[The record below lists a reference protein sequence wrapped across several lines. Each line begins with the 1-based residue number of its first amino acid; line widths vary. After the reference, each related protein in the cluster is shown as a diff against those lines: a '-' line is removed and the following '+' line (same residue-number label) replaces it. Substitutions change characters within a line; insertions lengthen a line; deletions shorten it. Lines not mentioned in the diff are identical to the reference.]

1 VKDVFPLH
9 LSRISNETKVVTMR
23 KKASKAVQGFS
34 LLAVAA
40 LALTACGGSDNAG
53 SDGSTGSASGAGSEL
68 NLVQAGTLTVCS
80 DIPYPPFE
88 FEEGGK
94 YTGFDID
101 LITAIS
107 SEMGLEVAVQD
118 VGFDA
123 LQSGVTLAAGQCD
136 LGASAMT
143 ITEDRKKNIAF
154 SDPYYDSLQSLLVPE
169 GSDIK
174 AIDGLAGKKVGV
186 QQGTTGESYT
196 RENAP
201 SDAEIVAFPSDAE
214 MYQAIQAG
222 QVDALL
228 QDLPV
233 NIGHTK
239 DGKFTVVEEYKTDE
253 TYGFAAKKEG
263 SEPLLSAV
271 NDALSTLRD
280 NGKYQEIYD
289 KYFTE

>member
-1 VKDVFPLH
+1 
-9 LSRISNETKVVTMR
+9 MR
-23 KKASKAVQGFS
+23 KKASKAVQGLS

-53 SDGSTGSASGAGSEL
+53 GSGGTGSASGAGSEL

-88 FEEGGK
+88 FEKNGE
-94 YTGFDID
+94 YTGFDMD
-101 LITAIS
+101 LVKEIS
-107 SEMGLEVAVQD
+107 SEMGLKLSIQD

-123 LQSGVTLAAGQCD
+123 LQSGVTLAAGTCD
-136 LGASAMT
+136 LAASAMT
-143 ITEDRKKNIAF
+143 ITEDRKKNLTF
-154 SDPYYDSLQSLLVPE
+154 SDPYYDSLQSLLVPK

-174 AIDGLAGKKVGV
+174 SIEDLGGKKVGV

-196 RENAP
+196 RKNAP
-201 SDAEIVAFPSDAE
+201 SNADVVAFPSDAE

-239 DGKFTVVEEYKTDE
+239 DGKFTVVQEYKTDE
-253 TYGFAAKKEG
+253 TYGFAAKKQG
-263 SEPLLSAV
+263 SEALISAV
-271 NDALSTLRD
+271 NDALKKLRD
-280 NGKYQEIYD
+280 DGKYKEIYD